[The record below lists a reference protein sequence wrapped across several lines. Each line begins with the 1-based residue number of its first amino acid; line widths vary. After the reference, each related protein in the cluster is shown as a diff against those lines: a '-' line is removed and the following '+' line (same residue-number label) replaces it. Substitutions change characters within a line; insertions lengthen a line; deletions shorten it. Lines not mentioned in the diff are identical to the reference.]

1 MGGITVGPT
10 TGGGEQVSGEGLLAW
25 HGRCFGSHQ
34 SPIGGPVVPARGT
47 SVYYPIADG
56 ATDAIGVANREFP
69 SMDLNAPGASAPAL
83 LERMR
88 QMRSR
93 AGEDGV
99 SDAHRAAG
107 SRISAAPLPA
117 SIEDTATLLDVCFFA
132 TLLEE
137 EGRPTRFAAS
147 FIGPGDNGVSAR
159 RLANPL
165 PFTPESIKRLAPA
178 ADPELSSLA
187 VWRTAHGLSIWGLL
201 DVPRLHCLQ
210 IFGSDTGQLRV
221 SYLGQTQMTHAH
233 GRGRVRREE
242 DPSFITSIQLI
253 AAAMGLVT
261 PQWYRPRALLGLAD
275 ALIQTGHG
283 GAILVSRRPAEEVRR
298 HRIALTYPS
307 LGPLR
312 TLEEP
317 VLEAQKAAP
326 DASPD
331 SEPLAHFKSIERQR
345 DIYRSARL
353 GAVDG
358 GVLVDPHLKI
368 MGFGAMIDVKGMR
381 GSGRVFVVDL
391 PAAMPHLSEAPA
403 DLSRVS
409 ARVEVPVEQIG
420 GQRHQSA
427 VRWCSASKAALL
439 ALVCSQDGA
448 GSLIAPIGTT
458 GDVGIVNN
466 VETSPEN
473 W

>member
-1 MGGITVGPT
+1 MIPLGK
-10 TGGGEQVSGEGLLAW
+10 EQRSL
-25 HGRCFGSHQ
+25 
-34 SPIGGPVVPARGT
+34 
-47 SVYYPIADG
+47 
-56 ATDAIGVANREFP
+56 VAVACPKRLCPME
-69 SMDLNAPGASAPAL
+69 LNAPGASARAL
-83 LERMR
+83 LERIR
-88 QMRSR
+88 QMRAR
-93 AGEDGV
+93 AGEDGA
-99 SDAHRAAG
+99 SHAHRLAG
-107 SRISAAPLPA
+107 SRINAAPLPA
-117 SIEDTATLLDVCFFA
+117 SIEETATLLDVCFFA

-147 FIGPGDNGVSAR
+147 FIGPDDHDVSAR
-159 RLANPL
+159 RLARPL

-187 VWRTAHGLSIWGLL
+187 VSRAADGLSIWGLL

-221 SYLGQTQMTHAH
+221 TYLGQTQMVHAH
-233 GRGRVRREE
+233 GRGRVRGED

-275 ALIQTGHG
+275 ALIQAGLG
-283 GAILVSRRPAEEVRR
+283 GAILVSKRPAEEVRR
-298 HRIALTYPS
+298 RRIALTYPS
-307 LGPLR
+307 FGPLR

-317 VLEAQKAAP
+317 VLEAQEAAP
-326 DASPD
+326 AASPD
-331 SEPLAHFKSIERQR
+331 SELLAHFKSVERQR

-358 GVLVDPHLKI
+358 AVLVDPHLRI
-368 MGFGAMIDVKGMR
+368 TGFGAMIDVQGMR
-381 GSGRVFVVDL
+381 ASGRAFVVDL

-403 DLSRVS
+403 NLSRVS
-409 ARVEVPVEQIG
+409 ARIEVPLEQVG

-427 VRWCSASKAALL
+427 VRWCSTSNAALL
-439 ALVCSQDGA
+439 GLVCSQDGA
-448 GSLIAPIGTT
+448 ASLIAPVGRD

>member
-1 MGGITVGPT
+1 
-10 TGGGEQVSGEGLLAW
+10 
-25 HGRCFGSHQ
+25 
-34 SPIGGPVVPARGT
+34 VPEKLS
-47 SVYYPIADG
+47 SV
-56 ATDAIGVANREFP
+56 
-69 SMDLNAPGASAPAL
+69 DLNAPGASARAL

-93 AGEDGV
+93 AGEEGT
-99 SDAHRAAG
+99 SYAHRVAR
-107 SRISAAPLPA
+107 SRISAAPLPEA
-117 SIEDTATLLDVCFFA
+117 VEETATLLDVCFFA

-147 FIGPGDNGVSAR
+147 FIAPDHDGVSAR
-159 RLANPL
+159 RLARPL

-187 VWRTAHGLSIWGLL
+187 VWRAADGLSIWGLL
-201 DVPRLHCLQ
+201 DVPRLLCLQ
-210 IFGSDTGQLRV
+210 IFGSNTGQLRV
-221 SYLGQTQMTHAH
+221 TYLGQTQMVHAH

-242 DPSFITSIQLI
+242 DPSFITSMQLI

-275 ALIQTGHG
+275 ALIQAGHG
-283 GAILVSRRPAEEVRR
+283 GAILVSKRPAEEVRR
-298 HRIALTYPS
+298 HRIGLTYPS
-307 LGPLR
+307 FGPLR

-317 VLEAQKAAP
+317 VLEAQEAAP
-326 DASPD
+326 AASPD
-331 SEPLAHFKSIERQR
+331 SELLAHFKSVERQG

-358 GVLVDPHLKI
+358 AVLVDPHLRI

-381 GSGRVFVVDL
+381 GSGRAFVVDL
-391 PAAMPHLSEAPA
+391 PAAMPHLSQAPA
-403 DLSRVS
+403 NLSRVS
-409 ARVEVPVEQIG
+409 ARIEVPVEQVG

-427 VRWCSASKAALL
+427 VRWCSTSNAALL

-448 GSLIAPIGTT
+448 ASLIAPVGRD

>member
-1 MGGITVGPT
+1 MVAKAHLV
-10 TGGGEQVSGEGLLAW
+10 TGEASG
-25 HGRCFGSHQ
+25 
-34 SPIGGPVVPARGT
+34 
-47 SVYYPIADG
+47 
-56 ATDAIGVANREFP
+56 P
-69 SMDLNAPGASAPAL
+69 SMDLKAPGTAARHL

-88 QMRSR
+88 QMQAS
-93 AGEDGV
+93 A
-99 SDAHRAAG
+99 AAG
-107 SRISAAPLPA
+107 PGSDERLARHRGSAAPVPQ
-117 SIEDTATLLDVCFFA
+117 SVDEMATLLDVSFFA

-137 EGRPTRFAAS
+137 EGRPTRFVAS
-147 FIGPGDNGVSAR
+147 FIGPGEDDVSAR
-159 RLANPL
+159 RLARPL

-187 VWRTAHGLSIWGLL
+187 VSRTNGELSIWGLL
-201 DVPRLHCLQ
+201 DVPRLPCLQ
-210 IFGSDTGQLRV
+210 IFGLYTGQLRV
-221 SYLGQTQMTHAH
+221 SYLGQTQMVHAH
-233 GRGRVRREE
+233 GRGRVRTED

-275 ALIQTGHG
+275 ALIEAGHG

-307 LGPLR
+307 FGPLR

-317 VLEAQKAAP
+317 ALEAKESAP
-326 DASPD
+326 AASPD
-331 SEPLAHFKSIERQR
+331 SELLAHFKSVERQR

-358 GVLVDPHLKI
+358 AVLVDPHLRI

-381 GSGRVFVVDL
+381 GAGRAFVVDL

-409 ARVEVPVEQIG
+409 ARIEVPVDQVG

-427 VRWCSASKAALL
+427 IRWCSTSRAALL

-448 GSLIAPIGTT
+448 ASLIAPIGPD
-458 GDVGIVNN
+458 GDVGIVHNI
-466 VETSPEN
+466 ETSPEN

>member
-1 MGGITVGPT
+1 
-10 TGGGEQVSGEGLLAW
+10 
-25 HGRCFGSHQ
+25 
-34 SPIGGPVVPARGT
+34 
-47 SVYYPIADG
+47 
-56 ATDAIGVANREFP
+56 
-69 SMDLNAPGASAPAL
+69 MDLNAPGASAGAL
-83 LERMR
+83 LERIR
-88 QMRSR
+88 QMRYR
-93 AGEDGV
+93 AGQDGAPHTQGV
-99 SDAHRAAG
+99 AR
-107 SRISAAPLPA
+107 SRISAAPLPG
-117 SIEDTATLLDVCFFA
+117 SIEETATLLDVCFFA

-137 EGRPTRFAAS
+137 EGRPTRFAVS
-147 FIGPGDNGVSAR
+147 FIGPDDDGVSAR
-159 RLANPL
+159 RLARPL
-165 PFTPESIKRLAPA
+165 PFTPESIRRLSPA

-187 VWRTAHGLSIWGLL
+187 VTRAPDGLAIWGLL

-221 SYLGQTQMTHAH
+221 TYLGQTQMVHAH
-233 GRGRVRREE
+233 GRGRVRGED

-275 ALIQTGHG
+275 ALIQAGLG
-283 GAILVSRRPAEEVRR
+283 GAILVSKRPAEEVRR
-298 HRIALTYPS
+298 RRIALTYPS
-307 LGPLR
+307 FGPLR

-317 VLEAQKAAP
+317 VLEAQEAAP
-326 DASPD
+326 AASPD
-331 SEPLAHFKSIERQR
+331 SELLAHFKSVERQR

-358 GVLVDPHLKI
+358 AVLVDPHLRI
-368 MGFGAMIDVKGMR
+368 TGFGAMIDVKGMR
-381 GSGRVFVVDL
+381 RSGRAFVVDL

-403 DLSRVS
+403 NLSRVS
-409 ARVEVPVEQIG
+409 ARIEVPLEHVG

-427 VRWCSASKAALL
+427 VRWCSTSNAALL
-439 ALVCSQDGA
+439 GLVCSQDGA
-448 GSLIAPIGTT
+448 ASLIAPIGRD

>member
-1 MGGITVGPT
+1 MTVIPDLGARSVDSPRT
-10 TGGGEQVSGEGLLAW
+10 KGSESPLLPW
-25 HGRCFGSHQ
+25 
-34 SPIGGPVVPARGT
+34 
-47 SVYYPIADG
+47 
-56 ATDAIGVANREFP
+56 VAENLS
-69 SMDLNAPGASAPAL
+69 SMDLKAPGASARAL

-88 QMRSR
+88 QMRTR
-93 AGEDGV
+93 AEEEGA
-99 SDAHRAAG
+99 SDAHKSGR
-107 SRISAAPLPA
+107 SRFSAAPLPG
-117 SIEDTATLLDVCFFA
+117 SIEETATLLDVSFFA

-147 FIGPGDNGVSAR
+147 FIGPDDDGVSAR
-159 RLANPL
+159 RLAHPL

-187 VWRTAHGLSIWGLL
+187 VSRTADGLCIWGLL

-210 IFGSDTGQLRV
+210 IFGSGTGQIRV
-221 SYLGQTQMTHAH
+221 TYLGQNQMVHAQ
-233 GRGRVRREE
+233 GRGRVRRED

-275 ALIQTGHG
+275 ALILAGHG

-298 HRIALTYPS
+298 HRIGLTYPS
-307 LGPLR
+307 FGPLR

-317 VLEAQKAAP
+317 VLEAQEAAP
-326 DASPD
+326 AASPD
-331 SEPLAHFKSIERQR
+331 SELLAQFKSVERQR

-353 GAVDG
+353 GSVDG
-358 GVLVDPHLKI
+358 AVLVDPHLTI

-381 GSGRVFVVDL
+381 ESGRVFVLDL

-409 ARVEVPVEQIG
+409 ARIEIPLEQVG

-427 VRWCSASKAALL
+427 VRWCSTSRAALL
-439 ALVCSQDGA
+439 ALVCSQDGIA
-448 GSLIAPIGTT
+448 SLIARIGRD

>member
-1 MGGITVGPT
+1 M
-10 TGGGEQVSGEGLLAW
+10 E
-25 HGRCFGSHQ
+25 
-34 SPIGGPVVPARGT
+34 
-47 SVYYPIADG
+47 
-56 ATDAIGVANREFP
+56 
-69 SMDLNAPGASAPAL
+69 LNAPGASARAL
-83 LERMR
+83 LERIR
-88 QMRSR
+88 QMRAR
-93 AGEDGV
+93 AGEDGA
-99 SDAHRAAG
+99 SHAHRLAG
-107 SRISAAPLPA
+107 LRINAAPLPA
-117 SIEDTATLLDVCFFA
+117 SIEETATLLDVCFFA

-137 EGRPTRFAAS
+137 EGRQTRFAAS
-147 FIGPGDNGVSAR
+147 FIGPDDHDVSAR
-159 RLANPL
+159 RLARPL

-187 VWRTAHGLSIWGLL
+187 VSRAADGLSIWGLL

-221 SYLGQTQMTHAH
+221 TYLGQTQMVHAH
-233 GRGRVRREE
+233 GRGRVRGED

-275 ALIQTGHG
+275 ALIQAGLG
-283 GAILVSRRPAEEVRR
+283 GAILVSKRPAEEVRR
-298 HRIALTYPS
+298 RRIALTYPS
-307 LGPLR
+307 FGPLR

-317 VLEAQKAAP
+317 VLEAQEAAP
-326 DASPD
+326 AASPD
-331 SEPLAHFKSIERQR
+331 SELLAHFKSVERQR

-358 GVLVDPHLKI
+358 AVLVDPHLRI
-368 MGFGAMIDVKGMR
+368 TGFGAMIDVQGMR
-381 GSGRVFVVDL
+381 ASGRAFVVDL

-403 DLSRVS
+403 NLSRVS
-409 ARVEVPVEQIG
+409 ARIEVPLEQVG

-427 VRWCSASKAALL
+427 VRWCSTSNAALL
-439 ALVCSQDGA
+439 GLVCSQDGA
-448 GSLIAPIGTT
+448 ASLIAPVGRD

>member
-1 MGGITVGPT
+1 
-10 TGGGEQVSGEGLLAW
+10 
-25 HGRCFGSHQ
+25 
-34 SPIGGPVVPARGT
+34 
-47 SVYYPIADG
+47 
-56 ATDAIGVANREFP
+56 
-69 SMDLNAPGASAPAL
+69 MDLNAPGASAREL
-83 LERMR
+83 LDRMR
-88 QMRSR
+88 HMRSK
-93 AGEDGV
+93 AAADGTTGG
-99 SDAHRAAG
+99 HRAAR
-107 SRISAAPLPA
+107 SRTDAAPLPQ
-117 SIEDTATLLDVCFFA
+117 SIEEMATLLDVCFFA

-137 EGRPTRFAAS
+137 EGRPTRFALS
-147 FIGPGDNGVSAR
+147 VIGPDDDGAAAR
-159 RLANPL
+159 RLAHPL
-165 PFTPESIKRLAPA
+165 PFTPESIRRLAPA

-187 VWRTAHGLSIWGLL
+187 VRGGADGLVIWGLL

-221 SYLGQTQMTHAH
+221 TYLGQSQMIHAH
-233 GRGRVRREE
+233 GHGRVRREE

-275 ALIQTGHG
+275 ALIQAGHG
-283 GAILVSRRPAEEVRR
+283 GAILVSKRPAEEIRQG
-298 HRIALTYPS
+298 RITLTYPS

-317 VLEAQKAAP
+317 VLEAQEAAP
-326 DASPD
+326 AASPD
-331 SEPLAHFKSIERQR
+331 SELLAHFKSVERQR

-358 GVLVDPHLKI
+358 GVLVDPHLRI
-368 MGFGAMIDVKGMR
+368 TGFGAMIDVKGMR
-381 GSGRVFVVDL
+381 GSGRVFMVDL
-391 PAAMPHLSEAPA
+391 PATMPHLSEAPA

-409 ARVEVPVEQIG
+409 ARIEVPLEQIG

-427 VRWCSASKAALL
+427 ARWCSTSRAALL
-439 ALVCSQDGA
+439 ALVCSRDGA
-448 GSLIAPIGTT
+448 ASLIAPAGTD

-466 VETSPEN
+466 VETSPDN